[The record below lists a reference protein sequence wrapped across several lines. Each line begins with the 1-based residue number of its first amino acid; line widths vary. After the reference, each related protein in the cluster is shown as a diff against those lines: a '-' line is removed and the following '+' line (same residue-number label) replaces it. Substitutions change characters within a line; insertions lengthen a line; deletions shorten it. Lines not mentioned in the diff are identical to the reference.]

1 MLASLQILVVTA
13 VITSLIYSALPNRWV
28 EVRRV
33 LVLGV
38 SAVVIYSFNP
48 RTLAIVFV
56 VTALAWGLY
65 AIARRHPTR
74 AWIPWLVMLPLVV
87 NAVTEVMLGRNWG
100 DILPFPTGSPST
112 PMLTSLATLGLSF
125 YSFKLYASIKEGVHD
140 GALPFRDLL
149 TTTLFFP
156 AFPIGPI
163 DSAKRFNRSALAA
176 EPSARNWVKGA
187 ARIGIGAFKIFVLTQ
202 WLTTDLP
209 IALGEPTLTTLST
222 HGFTGPRSAIE
233 YTILAFLSLYLN
245 FSGFTDIA
253 IGMGLLFNLRLS
265 ENFRYPLLSTS
276 IQHFWQRWNLTLA
289 RFITIYMFKPMLRK
303 TGRPV
308 VSLIVT
314 FTLIGLWHNVSVGY
328 LIWGLGHGLALGL
341 TLWWRNRRSGPALLP
356 PAVRMVGGLV
366 VTLAFVAFLS
376 ALANLSSVNRMRD
389 YVGAFVGL

>member
-74 AWIPWLVMLPLVV
+74 LWIPWLVMLPLVV

-187 ARIGIGAFKIFVLTQ
+187 ARIGIGAFKVFVLTQ
-202 WLTTDLP
+202 MGDDRSPDRVGRTDSDGPLDPWLHGS
-209 IALGEPTLTTLST
+209 ALGNRIHDPRVSQSLSQLLGFYRYRDWHEAALQFASLRELPLST
-222 HGFTGPRSAIE
+222 AEHV
-233 YTILAFLSLYLN
+233 N
-245 FSGFTDIA
+245 
-253 IGMGLLFNLRLS
+253 
-265 ENFRYPLLSTS
+265 
-276 IQHFWQRWNLTLA
+276 
-289 RFITIYMFKPMLRK
+289 
-303 TGRPV
+303 
-308 VSLIVT
+308 
-314 FTLIGLWHNVSVGY
+314 
-328 LIWGLGHGLALGL
+328 
-341 TLWWRNRRSGPALLP
+341 PALL
-356 PAVRMVGGLV
+356 AALESDTRAIYHDLHVQADAAQDRTSSGLADRHV
-366 VTLAFVAFLS
+366 YADW
-376 ALANLSSVNRMRD
+376 ALA
-389 YVGAFVGL
+389 